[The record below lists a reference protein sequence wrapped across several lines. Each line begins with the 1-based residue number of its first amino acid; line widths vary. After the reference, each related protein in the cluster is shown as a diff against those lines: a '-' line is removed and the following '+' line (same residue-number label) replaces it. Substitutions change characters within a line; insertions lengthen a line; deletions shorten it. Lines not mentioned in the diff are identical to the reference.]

1 MPCPLVDSRFGH
13 LNTRL
18 ADMVKVFSPGQPH
31 GRWATCLSV
40 CLALVLTFALLAPGR
55 VLAQP
60 PSSTKPAAAK
70 QDIGAGKAT
79 AKAKGEADAAKD
91 EGGAD
96 EPQTKVEKKADDQPP
111 AEPPPDPSQT
121 QKVSPVEIFKDPN
134 AEALLDVKKYNPI
147 RSVRMMPGDVEAV
160 KVTAGNPNA
169 AVDTTVI
176 RRMVDGM
183 VAQLTNTKN
192 IQALIDPPPNM
203 PAGSPT
209 MRAIEEATR
218 NLLEPIYM
226 ARAAQNTRFLTE
238 YNRILLRSLQP
249 LLKHHLVPRVQAMIV
264 LGQSGNPEA
273 LKLFLDEIRNP
284 RQTLWVKLWAI
295 RGITNIKQNPS
306 ARLSAAQEIEAAR
319 VVAAQLDE
327 KTKDMPWPLQ
337 LRALEALSSLRQGYI
352 PAAPKN
358 AEMAVAAMR
367 ILADPKARTE
377 VRAEAAR
384 ALGMMQITTAVPD
397 YNSPLVAYAA
407 AQLAAW
413 VGDQIVAS
421 YSADKGT
428 PLNATKAEY
437 LTALLVGPVYQAF
450 EGQAGVRESG
460 LLHGNATTVRSDIQK
475 VADQI
480 KPVAKAA
487 LELIRAPKGQ
497 LKARRADLAARVEA
511 LKDFLAKN
519 VPTNRHLVPDDDG
532 FLEDAGSQAGA
543 PAEPGAAKVA
553 GATGGK

>member
-1 MPCPLVDSRFGH
+1 
-13 LNTRL
+13 
-18 ADMVKVFSPGQPH
+18 MVKVFSPGQSH

-70 QDIGAGKAT
+70 QDTGAGKAT
-79 AKAKGEADAAKD
+79 AKAKGETDAAKD

-96 EPQTKVEKKADDQPP
+96 EPQTKDEKKADDQPP

-121 QKVSPVEIFKDPN
+121 QKVSPVEVFKDPN
-134 AEALLDVKKYNPI
+134 AEELLDVKKYNPI
-147 RSVRMMPGDVEAV
+147 RSVRMMPGDIEAV
-160 KVTAGNPNA
+160 KITAGNPNA

-176 RRMVDGM
+176 RRMIDGM
-183 VAQLTNTKN
+183 VAQLTDTKN
-192 IQALIDPPPNM
+192 IQALIDPPPGM

-226 ARAAQNTRFLTE
+226 ARAAQSTRFLIE

-352 PAAPKN
+352 PSAPKN

-367 ILADPKARTE
+367 ILTDPKARTE

-384 ALGMMQITTAVPD
+384 ALGMMQITTAVPG
-397 YNSPLVAYAA
+397 YNFPLVAYAA
-407 AQLAAW
+407 AQLAAR

-421 YSADKGT
+421 YSADKGDT
-428 PLNATKAEY
+428 SERD
-437 LTALLVGPVYQAF
+437 
-450 EGQAGVRESG
+450 EGGIPDRSPRRPG
-460 LLHGNATTVRSDIQK
+460 LPG
-475 VADQI
+475 
-480 KPVAKAA
+480 
-487 LELIRAPKGQ
+487 IRGTGGSQGERTLAWQ
-497 LKARRADLAARVEA
+497 RDRRAE
-511 LKDFLAKN
+511 
-519 VPTNRHLVPDDDG
+519 
-532 FLEDAGSQAGA
+532 
-543 PAEPGAAKVA
+543 
-553 GATGGK
+553 

>member
-1 MPCPLVDSRFGH
+1 
-13 LNTRL
+13 
-18 ADMVKVFSPGQPH
+18 MVKVFSPGQSH

-55 VLAQP
+55 VPAQP
-60 PSSTKPAAAK
+60 PSSTTPAPPTAAK
-70 QDIGAGKAT
+70 QDTGSGGQAT
-79 AKAKGEADAAKD
+79 AKAKGEGDAAKD

-96 EPQTKVEKKADDQPP
+96 EPQTKDEKKADDQPP

-121 QKVSPVEIFKDPN
+121 QKVSPVEVFKDPN
-134 AEALLDVKKYNPI
+134 AEELLDVKKFNPI

-160 KVTAGNPNA
+160 KITAGNPNA

-183 VAQLTNTKN
+183 VAQLTDTKN

-238 YNRILLRSLQP
+238 YNRILVRSLQP

-264 LGQSGNPEA
+264 LGSSGNPEA

-319 VVAAQLDE
+319 VVAGQLDE

-352 PAAPKN
+352 PSAPKN
-358 AEMAVAAMR
+358 AEMAVAVMR
-367 ILADPKARTE
+367 ILTDPKARTE

-384 ALGMMQITTAVPD
+384 ALGMMQITKAVPG
-397 YNSPLVAYAA
+397 YNFPLVAYAA
-407 AQLAAW
+407 AQLAAH

-428 PLNATKAEY
+428 PLNASKAEY

-460 LLHGNATTVRSDIQK
+460 LLHGNATAARSDIQK

-497 LKARRADLAARVEA
+497 LKARRADLAARVDA

-519 VPTNRHLVPDDDG
+519 VPANRHLVPDDDG
-532 FLEDAGSQAGA
+532 FLEDAGFQAGA

-553 GATGGK
+553 GAPGGK

>member
-1 MPCPLVDSRFGH
+1 
-13 LNTRL
+13 
-18 ADMVKVFSPGQPH
+18 MVKVFSPGQSH

-70 QDIGAGKAT
+70 QDTGAGKAT

-96 EPQTKVEKKADDQPP
+96 EPQTKDEKKADDQPP

-134 AEALLDVKKYNPI
+134 AEELLDVKKYNPI

-183 VAQLTNTKN
+183 VAQLTDTKN
-192 IQALIDPPPNM
+192 IQALIDPPPSM
-203 PAGSPT
+203 PMGSPT

-384 ALGMMQITTAVPD
+384 ALGMMQITTAVPG
-397 YNSPLVAYAA
+397 YNFPLVAYAA
-407 AQLAAW
+407 AQLAAR

-460 LLHGNATTVRSDIQK
+460 LLHGNATAARSDIQK

-519 VPTNRHLVPDDDG
+519 VPANRHLVPDDDG

-553 GATGGK
+553 GASGGK

>member
-1 MPCPLVDSRFGH
+1 
-13 LNTRL
+13 
-18 ADMVKVFSPGQPH
+18 MVKVFSPGQSH
-31 GRWATCLSV
+31 GRWAACLSV

-60 PSSTKPAAAK
+60 PSSTKPAAVK
-70 QDIGAGKAT
+70 QDPGAGKAT
-79 AKAKGEADAAKD
+79 AKAKGEADTAKD
-91 EGGAD
+91 EDGAD
-96 EPQTKVEKKADDQPP
+96 EPQTKDEKKADDQPP

-121 QKVSPVEIFKDPN
+121 QKVSPVEVFKDPS
-134 AEALLDVKKYNPI
+134 AEELLDVKKYNPI

-160 KVTAGNPNA
+160 KITAGNPNA

-183 VAQLTNTKN
+183 VAQLTDTKN

-226 ARAAQNTRFLTE
+226 ARAAQSTRFLTE

-264 LGQSGNPEA
+264 LGSSGNPEA

-352 PAAPKN
+352 PSAPKN

-384 ALGMMQITTAVPD
+384 ALGMMQITTAVPG
-397 YNSPLVAYAA
+397 YNFPLVAYAA
-407 AQLAAW
+407 AQLAAR

-450 EGQAGVRESG
+450 EGQAGARESG
-460 LLHGNATTVRSDIQK
+460 LLHGHATAARSEIQK

-519 VPTNRHLVPDDDG
+519 VPANRHLVPDDDG
-532 FLEDAGSQAGA
+532 FLEDADFQAGA
-543 PAEPGAAKVA
+543 PAEPGATKVA
-553 GATGGK
+553 GAPGGK

>member
-1 MPCPLVDSRFGH
+1 
-13 LNTRL
+13 
-18 ADMVKVFSPGQPH
+18 MVKVFSPGQPH

-407 AQLAAW
+407 AQLAAR

-519 VPTNRHLVPDDDG
+519 VPANRHLVPDDDG

>member
-1 MPCPLVDSRFGH
+1 
-13 LNTRL
+13 
-18 ADMVKVFSPGQPH
+18 MVKVFSPGQSH

-55 VLAQP
+55 VPAQP
-60 PSSTKPAAAK
+60 PSSTKPAPPAAAK
-70 QDIGAGKAT
+70 QDTGSGGQAT
-79 AKAKGEADAAKD
+79 AKARGEADAAKD

-96 EPQTKVEKKADDQPP
+96 EPQTKDEKKADDQPP

-121 QKVSPVEIFKDPN
+121 QKVSPVEVFKDPN
-134 AEALLDVKKYNPI
+134 AEELLDVKKYNPI

-183 VAQLTNTKN
+183 VAQLTDTKN

-273 LKLFLDEIRNP
+273 LKLFLDELRNP

-319 VVAAQLDE
+319 VVAEQLDL
-327 KTKDMPWPLQ
+327 KVKDMPWPVQ
-337 LRALEALSSLRQGYI
+337 LRALEALSSLRQGYV

-358 AEMAVAAMR
+358 AEMAAAAMQV
-367 ILADPKARTE
+367 LADPKARTE

-384 ALGMMQITTAVPD
+384 ALGMMQITTAVPG
-397 YNSPLVAYAA
+397 YNFPLVAYAA
-407 AQLAAW
+407 AQLAAQ
-413 VGDQIVAS
+413 VGEQIVAS
-421 YSADKGT
+421 YSADKGK
-428 PLNATKAEY
+428 PLNAAKAEY
-437 LTALLVGPVYQAF
+437 LTGLLLGPVYQAF

-460 LLHGNATTVRSDIQK
+460 LLHANAAAAHSDIQK
-475 VADQI
+475 IADQI
-480 KPVAKAA
+480 KPVAKTA
-487 LELIRAPKGQ
+487 LELVRAPTGQ
-497 LKARRADLAARVEA
+497 LKARRADLVARVEA
-511 LKDFLAKN
+511 LKEFLANN
-519 VPTNRHLVPDDDG
+519 VPANRHLVPDDDG
-532 FLEDAGSQAGA
+532 FLEDAGAQAGA

-553 GATGGK
+553 GAPGGK

>member
-1 MPCPLVDSRFGH
+1 
-13 LNTRL
+13 
-18 ADMVKVFSPGQPH
+18 MVKVFSPGQPH
-31 GRWATCLSV
+31 GRWAACLPV
-40 CLALVLTFALLAPGR
+40 CLAPVLTFALLAPQR

-60 PSSTKPAAAK
+60 PTSTKPAAPAAAK
-70 QDIGAGKAT
+70 KGTGSGGQAT
-79 AKAKGEADAAKD
+79 AKAKGEADAAKN

-96 EPQTKVEKKADDQPP
+96 EPQTKDEKKTDDQPP

-121 QKVSPVEIFKDPN
+121 QKVTPVEVFKDPN
-134 AEALLDVKKYNPI
+134 AEEILNVKNFRPI
-147 RSVRMMPGDVEAV
+147 GNRLPMPGDVEAV
-160 KVTAGNPNA
+160 KGMAGNPSA
-169 AVDTTVI
+169 AVDPTVI

-183 VAQLTNTKN
+183 VAQLTDTKN

-226 ARAAQNTRFLTE
+226 ARAAQSTRFLTE

-306 ARLSAAQEIEAAR
+306 ARFSAAQEIEAAR

-428 PLNATKAEY
+428 PLNASKAEY

-460 LLHGNATTVRSDIQK
+460 LLHGNATPARSDIQK

-497 LKARRADLAARVEA
+497 LKARRADLAARVDA

-519 VPTNRHLVPDDDG
+519 VPANRHLVPDDDG

-553 GATGGK
+553 EAPGGK

>member
-1 MPCPLVDSRFGH
+1 
-13 LNTRL
+13 
-18 ADMVKVFSPGQPH
+18 MVKVFSPGQSH

-55 VLAQP
+55 VPAQP
-60 PSSTKPAAAK
+60 PSSTTPAPPEAAR
-70 QDIGAGKAT
+70 QDTGSGGQAT

-91 EGGAD
+91 ESGAD
-96 EPQTKVEKKADDQPP
+96 EPQTKDEKKADDQPP

-121 QKVSPVEIFKDPN
+121 QKVSPVEVFKDPN
-134 AEALLDVKKYNPI
+134 AEELLDVKKFNPI

-160 KVTAGNPNA
+160 KITAGNPNA

-183 VAQLTNTKN
+183 VAQLTDTKN

-226 ARAAQNTRFLTE
+226 ARAAQSTRFLTE

-264 LGQSGNPEA
+264 LGSSGNPEA

-319 VVAAQLDE
+319 VVAGQLDE

-352 PAAPKN
+352 PSAPKN
-358 AEMAVAAMR
+358 AEMAVAVMR
-367 ILADPKARTE
+367 MLTDPKARTE

-384 ALGMMQITTAVPD
+384 ALGMMQITTAVPG
-397 YNSPLVAYAA
+397 YNFPLVAYAA
-407 AQLAAW
+407 AQLAAH

-428 PLNATKAEY
+428 PLNASKAEY

-460 LLHGNATTVRSDIQK
+460 LLHGNATPARSDIQK

-480 KPVAKAA
+480 KPVVKAA

-497 LKARRADLAARVEA
+497 LKARRADLAARVDA

-519 VPTNRHLVPDDDG
+519 VPANRHLVPDDDG

-553 GATGGK
+553 GSPGGK

>member
-1 MPCPLVDSRFGH
+1 
-13 LNTRL
+13 
-18 ADMVKVFSPGQPH
+18 MVKVFSPGQSH
-31 GRWATCLSV
+31 GRWAACLSV

-70 QDIGAGKAT
+70 QDAGAGKAT
-79 AKAKGEADAAKD
+79 AKAKGEADTAKD

-96 EPQTKVEKKADDQPP
+96 EPQTKDEKKADDQPP

-121 QKVSPVEIFKDPN
+121 QKVSPVEVFKDPS
-134 AEALLDVKKYNPI
+134 AEELLDVKKYNPI

-160 KVTAGNPNA
+160 KITAGNPNA

-183 VAQLTNTKN
+183 VAQLTDTKN

-226 ARAAQNTRFLTE
+226 ARAAQSTRFLTE

-284 RQTLWVKLWAI
+284 QQTLWVKLWAI

-319 VVAAQLDE
+319 VVAGQLDE

-384 ALGMMQITTAVPD
+384 ALGMMQITTAVPG

-407 AQLAAW
+407 AQLAAR

-460 LLHGNATTVRSDIQK
+460 LLHGHATAARSEIQK

-519 VPTNRHLVPDDDG
+519 VPANRHLVPDDDG
-532 FLEDAGSQAGA
+532 FLEDADFQAGA

-553 GATGGK
+553 GAPGGK

>member
-1 MPCPLVDSRFGH
+1 M
-13 LNTRL
+13 
-18 ADMVKVFSPGQPH
+18 
-31 GRWATCLSV
+31 
-40 CLALVLTFALLAPGR
+40 
-55 VLAQP
+55 
-60 PSSTKPAAAK
+60 
-70 QDIGAGKAT
+70 
-79 AKAKGEADAAKD
+79 
-91 EGGAD
+91 
-96 EPQTKVEKKADDQPP
+96 
-111 AEPPPDPSQT
+111 
-121 QKVSPVEIFKDPN
+121 
-134 AEALLDVKKYNPI
+134 
-147 RSVRMMPGDVEAV
+147 
-160 KVTAGNPNA
+160 
-169 AVDTTVI
+169 
-176 RRMVDGM
+176 
-183 VAQLTNTKN
+183 
-192 IQALIDPPPNM
+192 
-203 PAGSPT
+203 

-226 ARAAQNTRFLTE
+226 ARAAQSTRFLTE

-264 LGQSGNPEA
+264 LGSSGNPEA

-319 VVAAQLDE
+319 VVAEQLDE

-352 PAAPKN
+352 PSAPKN
-358 AEMAVAAMR
+358 AEMAVAVMR
-367 ILADPKARTE
+367 ILTDPKARTE

-384 ALGMMQITTAVPD
+384 ALGLMQITTAVPG
-397 YNSPLVAYAA
+397 YNFPLVAYAA
-407 AQLAAW
+407 AQLAAH

-428 PLNATKAEY
+428 PLNASKAEY

-460 LLHGNATTVRSDIQK
+460 LLHGNATAARSDIQK

-497 LKARRADLAARVEA
+497 LKARRADLAARVDA

-519 VPTNRHLVPDDDG
+519 VPANRHLVPDDDG

-553 GATGGK
+553 GAPGGK

>member
-18 ADMVKVFSPGQPH
+18 ADMVKVFSPGQSH

-460 LLHGNATTVRSDIQK
+460 LLHGNATAARSDIQK

-497 LKARRADLAARVEA
+497 LKA
-511 LKDFLAKN
+511 
-519 VPTNRHLVPDDDG
+519 
-532 FLEDAGSQAGA
+532 
-543 PAEPGAAKVA
+543 
-553 GATGGK
+553 

>member
-1 MPCPLVDSRFGH
+1 
-13 LNTRL
+13 
-18 ADMVKVFSPGQPH
+18 MVKVFSPGQSH
-31 GRWATCLSV
+31 GRWAACLPV
-40 CLALVLTFALLAPGR
+40 CLALVLTFALLAPQR
-55 VLAQP
+55 VLAQSP
-60 PSSTKPAAAK
+60 TSTKPAAPAAAK
-70 QDIGAGKAT
+70 KGTGSGGQAT
-79 AKAKGEADAAKD
+79 AKAKGEADAAKN

-96 EPQTKVEKKADDQPP
+96 EPQTKDEKKTDDQPP

-121 QKVSPVEIFKDPN
+121 QKVTPVEVFKDPN
-134 AEALLDVKKYNPI
+134 AEEILNVKNFRPI
-147 RSVRMMPGDVEAV
+147 GNRLPMPGDVEAV
-160 KVTAGNPNA
+160 KGMAGNPYA
-169 AVDTTVI
+169 AVDPTVI

-183 VAQLTNTKN
+183 VAQLTDTKN
-192 IQALIDPPPNM
+192 IQALIDPPPQL
-203 PAGSPT
+203 PASSPT
-209 MRAIEEATR
+209 MRAIEEATA
-218 NLLEPIYM
+218 NLLEPLYM
-226 ARAAQNTRFLTE
+226 ARAVKNTRFLTE

-264 LGQSGNPEA
+264 LGSSGNPEA
-273 LKLFLDEIRNP
+273 LKLFLDEIRKP
-284 RQTLWVKLWAI
+284 QQTLWVKLWAI

-319 VVAAQLDE
+319 VVAGQLDE

-358 AEMAVAAMR
+358 AEMAAAAMR

-384 ALGMMQITTAVPD
+384 ALGMMQITTAVPG
-397 YNSPLVAYAA
+397 YNFPLVAYAA
-407 AQLAAW
+407 AQLAAQ

-421 YSADKGT
+421 YSADKGK

-437 LTALLVGPVYQAF
+437 LTGLLVGPVYQAF

-460 LLHGNATTVRSDIQK
+460 LLHGNAAAARSDIEK
-475 VADQI
+475 IADQM

-487 LELIRAPKGQ
+487 LELIRAPTGQ

-511 LKDFLAKN
+511 LKEFLAKN
-519 VPTNRHLVPDDDG
+519 VPANRHLVPDDEE
-532 FLEDAGSQAGA
+532 FLEDAGVQAGA

-553 GATGGK
+553 EAPGGK

>member
-1 MPCPLVDSRFGH
+1 
-13 LNTRL
+13 
-18 ADMVKVFSPGQPH
+18 MVKVFSPGQPH

-96 EPQTKVEKKADDQPP
+96 EPQTKVERKADDQPP

-121 QKVSPVEIFKDPN
+121 QKVSPVEVFKDPN
-134 AEALLDVKKYNPI
+134 AEELLDVKKYNPI

-407 AQLAAW
+407 AQLAAR

-460 LLHGNATTVRSDIQK
+460 LLHGNATAARSDIQK

-497 LKARRADLAARVEA
+497 LKARRADLAARVDA

-519 VPTNRHLVPDDDG
+519 VPANRHLVPDDDG

-553 GATGGK
+553 EAPGGK